1 MPPQWMV
8 VLLQLSFPSSSPP
21 TAATPAV
28 GTGMLVW
35 AHELWGEGRGRQETN
50 PSPDCT
56 LGGHVTLVKGL
67 NLWAAVSSSLQQGT

>member
-8 VLLQLSFPSSSPP
+8 VLLQLSFPSSSPA

-35 AHELWGEGRGRQETN
+35 AHELWGEGRGGAGNKPESRLYTRW
-50 PSPDCT
+50 SCD
-56 LGGHVTLVKGL
+56 LG
-67 NLWAAVSSSLQQGT
+67 QGA